1 MKIVI
6 DQAEFRRLSSAT
18 RDEILRSLTGKAASA
33 PEVAPTS
40 RTQTRVQWLWP
51 VDITADQAV
60 KLVHGLS
67 EDHKR
72 RLVLFTRKSG
82 RVRMKE
88 IMSVA
93 GDTDLRSISH
103 FERVMT
109 RRLRRM
115 IEDPD
120 RKAQLIGWDFD
131 ATKWDAGRTTILDG
145 VYYVSEKTAQA
156 LRAALPPDRQHG
168 APGSEG

>member
-18 RDEILRSLTGKAASA
+18 REEILFSLTGKAPSA
-33 PEVAPTS
+33 PAKAPAS
-40 RTQTRVQWLWP
+40 RTQTRVQWRWP

-72 RLVLFTRKSG
+72 RLALFTRKSG

-93 GDTDLRSISH
+93 SDTDLRSISH

-115 IEDPD
+115 IDDPD
-120 RKAQLIGWDFD
+120 HKAQLIGWDFD
-131 ATKWDAGRTTILDG
+131 ATKWDAGRTTIVDG
-145 VYYVSEKTAQA
+145 VYYVSEETARA
-156 LRAALPPDRQHG
+156 LRTALPKETRR
-168 APGSEG
+168 EG